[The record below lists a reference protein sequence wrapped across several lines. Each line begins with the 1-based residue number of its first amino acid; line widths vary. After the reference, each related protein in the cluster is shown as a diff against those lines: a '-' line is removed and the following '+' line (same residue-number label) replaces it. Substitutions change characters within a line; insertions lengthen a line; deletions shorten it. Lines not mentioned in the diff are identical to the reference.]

1 MLSSQ
6 KETAPRY
13 QQTAQ
18 YAREHG
24 ELEQYRAS
32 RRMDTACKEAIEAAI
47 REGFDGMHLKDG
59 TAARVMEEFSAER
72 VAYVLANTI
81 QQKDWDNRFS
91 RDNKAWAQSIPM
103 FEPQERRY
111 ECMVE
116 SHPAVLDGF
125 VKLFRAELEKG
136 RAAQAKQR
144 PSIRDQLAA
153 PPVTGEPPATRPK
166 DRDAR

>member
-1 MLSSQ
+1 MLNNQ
-6 KETAPRY
+6 KEMAPRY
-13 QQTAQ
+13 PHTAQ

-32 RRMDTACKEAIEAAI
+32 RRMDAACKEAIEAAI

-59 TAARVMEEFSAER
+59 TAARVLEEFSAER

-91 RDNKAWAQSIPM
+91 RDNKAWAQTFSM
-103 FEPQERRY
+103 EEPADRRY
-111 ECMVE
+111 ECVVE

-125 VKLFRAELEKG
+125 IRLCRKELEKG
-136 RAAQAKQR
+136 PAERTPSVRESLQAAQKEAKSQ
-144 PSIRDQLAA
+144 PAQAA
-153 PPVTGEPPATRPK
+153 PAK
-166 DRDAR
+166 DKGAR